1 VNRGEGISC
10 VIGTPP
16 PRNAQG
22 SSAVQPPPS
31 EHATRSRQQAAGGP
45 HPPATNCTPPTDTDT
60 DTTDTTISTTSTS
73 STHLE
78 PEEGALVGAGVEL
91 VEARR
96 WHLVVLQ
103 HLHTTRTST
112 MVVVIIV
119 GG

>member
-1 VNRGEGISC
+1 M
-10 VIGTPP
+10 
-16 PRNAQG
+16 
-22 SSAVQPPPS
+22 
-31 EHATRSRQQAAGGP
+31 
-45 HPPATNCTPPTDTDT
+45 PPTDTDT
-60 DTTDTTISTTSTS
+60 TTNTSTTSTYNT

-96 WHLVVLQ
+96 GHLVVLQ